1 MMPSAKQGKSNNPP
15 PSPSKDSLN
24 ALSKLTED
32 TFTSLEASMVLLEDQ
47 INKNHKQFTDVT
59 KNTEKK
65 ANSALSLATSN
76 SKVIAENTERISSQQ
91 SDYQSLVERIEAL

>member
-1 MMPSAKQGKSNNPP
+1 M
-15 PSPSKDSLN
+15 
-24 ALSKLTED
+24 
-32 TFTSLEASMVLLEDQ
+32 
-47 INKNHKQFTDVT
+47 T

-65 ANSALSLATSN
+65 ANLALSLATSN